1 MALQWLSPFWGDDK
15 VQPFLAAQQGA
26 WWLLASVSPSV
37 KKNKQTKKGVIILSN
52 LGSIHLFPTSLVP
65 A

>member
-37 KKNKQTKKGVIILSN
+37 KKKKGGGVIILSN
-52 LGSIHLFPTSLVP
+52 LGSIHLFTTSLVL